1 MKIVF
6 TFLLF
11 VTLTASAFAAVPQDG
26 KVVVQVEKEKSVSG
40 MPLKIKFVKM
50 VEDSRCPKD
59 VNCVWAGNAR
69 ITVKVTKNGR
79 SSLLELNSNMGD
91 PPVFDGYRFTLV
103 KLTPEPASNIRINPS
118 GYMATISVQK
128 VKRGH

>member
-6 TFLLF
+6 TLLLF
-11 VTLTASAFAAVPQDG
+11 VTFTASAFAAVRQDRRII
-26 KVVVQVEKEKSVSG
+26 VQVEKEKSVSG

-59 VNCVWAGNAR
+59 VNCVWAGNAK
-69 ITVKVTKNGR
+69 ITVRVTKNGR
-79 SSLLELNSNMGD
+79 TSLLELNSNMGE
-91 PPVFDGYRFTLV
+91 PPEFDGYRFTLI

-128 VKRGH
+128 VKRSY